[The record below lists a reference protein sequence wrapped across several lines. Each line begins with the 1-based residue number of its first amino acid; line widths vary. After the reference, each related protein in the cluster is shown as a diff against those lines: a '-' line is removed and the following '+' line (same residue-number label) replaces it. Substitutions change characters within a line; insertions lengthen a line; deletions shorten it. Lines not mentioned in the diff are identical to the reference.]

1 MPLMEKT
8 VSQQWKG
15 CFGHFKALNTST
27 FNVDIENRSCG
38 GFNLVLG
45 ASTIEFMLAVPFT

>member
-15 CFGHFKALNTST
+15 CFAHFKALNTST
-27 FNVDIENRSCG
+27 FNVDIGNRCCG
-38 GFNLVLG
+38 GFTPVLG
-45 ASTIEFMLAVPFT
+45 ASAIEFMFAVPFT